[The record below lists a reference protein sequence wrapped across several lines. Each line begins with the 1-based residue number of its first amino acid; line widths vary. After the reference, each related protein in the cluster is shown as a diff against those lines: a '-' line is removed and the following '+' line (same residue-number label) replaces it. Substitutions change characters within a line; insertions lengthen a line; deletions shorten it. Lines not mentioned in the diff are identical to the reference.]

1 MLVEVCCPGTLV
13 IKGDELMP
21 GMHSRQFSATLSRS
35 RQAQRGAS
43 LLMVMGFMLLTLSS
57 LAIVLDTGRL
67 YLEKRK
73 LQRLVDV
80 VALDV
85 ANRSVLCGPTDT
97 ASIRDIAQ
105 ASAVRNGYTGTLA
118 VGQVELGKLAITAG
132 ARSFVPN
139 SADPDAI
146 RITATK
152 TVPASFFGGGLTGQQ
167 ISLSSSSVAERSL
180 LAGISAGTNLLLL
193 DSATSPLLDPLT
205 RALFGKPINL
215 KLDALTYRNIAHANV
230 TLGQLLGSDGLNL
243 LGTDLSI
250 GAVNTALATDITL
263 VDLIRASVDVLKVDG
278 VTYAQLNSLHTGVKS
293 ANLALS
299 DIISVGASDTLDAQI
314 NVIDVIMA
322 GAYAANMGNALEIDL
337 SKAKPGI
344 SIPGLTDLGLNV
356 KVIEPPQIAF
366 GKAGESSPGVPRTVA
381 NTAQL
386 KLVARAKVTL
396 SPIANLAIGVAV
408 NAADGRV
415 WLKEAQCQ
423 TLGSPYKVTLNGTT
437 STLTTAIGN
446 PDYLKNNDGWKDLI
460 DSPLWT
466 LMQANTANIDIL
478 PLPILGPTVRV
489 KIAGVVPR
497 GVGASRDAQITVS
510 DRVAELPTIPSI
522 NISSGL
528 PGLTSSVSSTQL
540 DINLSL
546 LGIPL
551 LPAGTLNS
559 VTTTLLPLLGGLL
572 NSLLSPVL
580 NLIGINLNSVDV
592 NLTTIDDS
600 GVRISY

>member
-1 MLVEVCCPGTLV
+1 
-13 IKGDELMP
+13 MP
-21 GMHSRQFSATLSRS
+21 ANLSRQT
-35 RQAQRGAS
+35 QRGAA
-43 LLMVMGFMLLTLSS
+43 LLMVMGFLLLTLGS
-57 LAIVLDTGRL
+57 LAIVMDSGRL

-97 ASIRDIAQ
+97 STVRTIAQ
-105 ASAVRNGYTGTLA
+105 ASAQRNGYSGSLSA
-118 VGQVELGKLAITAG
+118 GQVEQGKLSIVSG
-132 ARSFVPN
+132 ARSFTVN
-139 SADPDAI
+139 TADPDAV
-146 RITATK
+146 RITATQP
-152 TVPASFFGGGLTGQQ
+152 VMASFFAGGLLGQQ
-167 ISLSSSSVAERSL
+167 VNLTANAVAERSL

-230 TLGQLLGSDGLNL
+230 TLGDLLGSDGLDL
-243 LGTDLSI
+243 LGTDLSL

-263 VDLIRASVDVLKVDG
+263 VELIRASVDVLKIEG

-299 DIISVGASDTLDAQI
+299 DIINLGASDSLDAQV
-314 NVIDVIMA
+314 NVLDIIMA
-322 GAYAANMGNALEIDL
+322 GAYAANMNNALEIDL
-337 SKAKPGI
+337 SKAKPSI
-344 SIPGLTDLGLNV
+344 SIPGLTDLGLNL

-396 SPIANLAIGVAV
+396 APIANLSIGVAI

-446 PDYLKNNDGWKDLI
+446 PDYLKNNDGWKDLL

-497 GVGASRDAQITVS
+497 GVGASHDAQITVA
-510 DRVAELPTIPSI
+510 DRQAELPTIPSI

-528 PGLTSSVSSTQL
+528 AGLTSSVSSTQV

-546 LGIPL
+546 LGISL
-551 LPAGTLNS
+551 LPTGTLNS
-559 VTTTLLPLLGGLL
+559 VSTTLLPLLGSLL
-572 NSLLSPVL
+572 GTLLSPVL

-592 NLTTIDDS
+592 NLTTLDDS